1 MTKPCSLGFFWL
13 HLSWPHFLP
22 FSFFSVLH
30 CPMLPLPPTAPHRV
44 SAVSCLQHQVVT
56 TLIPASVCRPALRGL
71 LLRNFYCFPQVLSN
85 SLSPLSAF
93 SCGRLS
99 RKAVSSSGRF
109 NLRPLQA
116 IFPKSHIQVIMSG
129 SMTHPHST
137 ASRSSFGEAF
147 PEGFPC
153 GSLEL
158 ACWELVLPT
167 TIRED

>member
-1 MTKPCSLGFFWL
+1 MAPNPAFQFLLCPSL
-13 HLSWPHFLP
+13 PHASSPSDCTSQAF
-22 FSFFSVLH
+22 
-30 CPMLPLPPTAPHRV
+30 CT
-44 SAVSCLQHQVVT
+44 VSCLQHQVVT
-56 TLIPASVCRPALRGL
+56 TLVPASVCRPALRVL
-71 LLRNFYCFPQVLSN
+71 LLRNFYCFPQALSD
-85 SLSPLSAF
+85 SQSPLSSL

-116 IFPKSHIQVIMSG
+116 IFPKSHIQVVMSG

-137 ASRSSFGEAF
+137 ASRSSVFTCFGEAF
-147 PEGFPC
+147 PEGFPF

-167 TIRED
+167 TIKED